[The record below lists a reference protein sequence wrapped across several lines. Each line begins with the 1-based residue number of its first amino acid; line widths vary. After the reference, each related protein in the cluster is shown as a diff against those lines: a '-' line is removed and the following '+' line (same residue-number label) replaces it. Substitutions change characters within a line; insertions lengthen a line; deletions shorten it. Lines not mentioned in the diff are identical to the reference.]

1 MRIVLQ
7 IMIRIIGVP
16 LTMAFSTEYL
26 TANTKLECLQ
36 IGRILNQ
43 YLFFKFFSLSTKRST
58 LRSLWCLRLPGSLPL
73 RLTVWTILQP
83 ILNQNAFKFEEFLK
97 CYAVISNSASCSQL
111 TMNYYSIMNTFL
123 EARKTKC
130 NNFYEKKN
138 YPRSSFSVL
147 NFGSCPI

>member
-1 MRIVLQ
+1 MCSNLKNV
-7 IMIRIIGVP
+7 
-16 LTMAFSTEYL
+16 
-26 TANTKLECLQ
+26 KLVS
-36 IGRILNQ
+36 
-43 YLFFKFFSLSTKRST
+43 FFKFFSLSTKRST
-58 LRSLWCLRLPGSLPL
+58 LRALWCLRLPGSLPL

-138 YPRSSFSVL
+138 IQDHKNEIILKKPSKTLRSMEIFQCHEHFLQPFTSTQICPPT
-147 NFGSCPI
+147 NFWFV

>member
-1 MRIVLQ
+1 
-7 IMIRIIGVP
+7 MI
-16 LTMAFSTEYL
+16 L
-26 TANTKLECLQ
+26 K
-36 IGRILNQ
+36 Q
-43 YLFFKFFSLSTKRST
+43 YIFFEFFSLSTKRST

-138 YPRSSFSVL
+138 IQDHKNEIILKKKLKTPQINENVSVPKPFYSLL
-147 NFGSCPI
+147 NMQICPQ